1 VGGGF
6 RVHEFYDPRPGRN
19 FVGGCQLSAG
29 NFTNPAAVA
38 LGTQPESR
46 VSVIPASLEK
56 GPFPTGM
63 ALPWGRAHHAAFQGR
78 YRRSATVSIHTSE
91 LAEDG
96 NRVELH
102 PTLTDD
108 FGTPAPKLVYQR
120 SENTKKILAFALERA
135 KELLFEARAAR
146 ITEAEWETK
155 TSGRGASPGHYLGTA
170 RMGRNPERSVV
181 DQWGRAHDV
190 RNLFIID
197 GSVFVTS
204 GATEPTSTIQAN
216 ALRVADYIKKN
227 AKQLL

>member
-1 VGGGF
+1 
-6 RVHEFYDPRPGRN
+6 
-19 FVGGCQLSAG
+19 
-29 NFTNPAAVA
+29 
-38 LGTQPESR
+38 
-46 VSVIPASLEK
+46 
-56 GPFPTGM
+56 M
-63 ALPWGRAHHAAFQGR
+63 AIPWGSRHRAAFQAR

-91 LAEDG
+91 LAEEA

-135 KELLFEARAAR
+135 RELLMEAGAAR
-146 ITEAEWETK
+146 ITVAEWETR

-170 RMGRNPERSVV
+170 RMGGDPKRSVV
-181 DQWGRAHDV
+181 DKWGRAHDV

-216 ALRVADYIKKN
+216 ALRVADYIKNN
-227 AKQLL
+227 ARELL